1 MQCLANNI
9 SQRDIMSEFAF
20 IKPQNGLWKEAKIAK
35 VQTQILDRITNLP
48 EPIRRDKFN
57 MELILMICL
66 MIEQKINNKD
76 KKDKLKIDKK
86 LIAVQVIQ
94 SLFGQLRPEDIKTIT
109 DHIEYLHD
117 HGEIVK
123 IPWWKLVPAFIVDW
137 LAKKLK

>member
-1 MQCLANNI
+1 
-9 SQRDIMSEFAF
+9 MSSFAF

-35 VQTQILDRITNLP
+35 VQTQILDRITSLP
-48 EPIRRDKFN
+48 EIVRRDKFN

-66 MIEQKINNKD
+66 CIEQKIDNSD

-86 LIAVQVIQ
+86 LVAIQ
-94 SLFGQLRPEDIKTIT
+94 ILQTLFGQLKPDDIKTVT

-123 IPWWKLVPAFIVDW
+123 IPWWKMIPAFLLDW
-137 LAKKLK
+137 LRKKLA

>member
-1 MQCLANNI
+1 
-9 SQRDIMSEFAF
+9 MSEFAF
-20 IKPQNGLWKEAKIAK
+20 IKPKNGLWKEAKIAK
-35 VQTQILDRITNLP
+35 VQNQILERITNLP

-66 MIEQKINNKD
+66 MIEQKIDNKG

-86 LIAVQVIQ
+86 LIAVQVMQ
-94 SLFGQLRPEDIKTIT
+94 SLFGQFKPDDIKTIT

-123 IPWWKLVPAFIVDW
+123 IPLWKLIPAWLWDW
-137 LAKKLK
+137 AAKKLK

>member
-1 MQCLANNI
+1 
-9 SQRDIMSEFAF
+9 MSSFAF

-35 VQTQILDRITNLP
+35 VQTQILDRITSLP
-48 EPIRRDKFN
+48 EIVRRDKFN

-66 MIEQKINNKD
+66 CIEQKIDNSD

-86 LIAVQVIQ
+86 LVAIQ
-94 SLFGQLRPEDIKTIT
+94 ILQTLFGQLKPDDIKTIT

-123 IPWWKLVPAFIVDW
+123 IPWWKMIPAFLLDW
-137 LAKKLK
+137 LRKKLA

>member
-1 MQCLANNI
+1 
-9 SQRDIMSEFAF
+9 MSEFAF

-86 LIAVQVIQ
+86 LVAIQIMQ
-94 SLFGQLRPEDIKTIT
+94 SLFGQFKPDDIKTIT

-117 HGEIVK
+117 HNEIVK
-123 IPWWKLVPAFIVDW
+123 IPWWKLVPACIYDW
-137 LAKKLK
+137 VAKKLK